1 MIVVNR
7 PLLSAAFRDNEKP
20 FPAYFFLKKTTYTN
34 LTHILSQ
41 NAINVLHL
49 KVVHVLA
56 AMPFM
61 HTAIPFWEHA
71 IIYQ

>member
-1 MIVVNR
+1 MFVFNR
-7 PLLSAAFRDNEKP
+7 PLFSAAFGDNEKL
-20 FPAYFFLKKTTYTN
+20 FTAYFFLKNNTYTN